1 MHCKQPFGREN
12 TEDEEITHGE
22 WEASLLSWYKKGRN
36 TWTMGKLLE
45 SWVGIE

>member
-22 WEASLLSWYKKGRN
+22 WEASLLSWYKKRKKYVDN
-36 TWTMGKLLE
+36 GKAP
-45 SWVGIE
+45 